1 LIENW
6 TTGLTLILM
15 AGILQGSFAL
25 PMKYTSKWNWENT
38 WLSYSLMAYLI
49 FPWLVAVLAVPEL
62 KEILQQTS
70 TATFLRTILFGF
82 GWGLGCLTFGLG
94 IDYLGLSLGFAVILG
109 LTAAVG
115 TLIPLLVLSP
125 EKLMSAQGALLMT
138 GVVTMLVGISLCSW
152 AGKLKENAL
161 KAGFEGPNQA
171 PRKSYALGLLFCILS
186 GVLSACANLGF
197 AFGTEVTSL
206 ATKWG
211 TRQQYASIPL
221 WAVMML
227 PLFLCN
233 GPFCLYLLVRKQSL
247 AKFLLPQTGRYFFL
261 AGSMALMWLVGMLFY
276 GFGANKLGK
285 TGSSIG
291 WAILMSSVVIVANLW
306 GLTTREWRGT
316 GLGPK
321 RTMRVGLLILVVAI
335 FIIGG
340 AK

>member
-1 LIENW
+1 MQDWAAGLGLI
-6 TTGLTLILM
+6 ILG
-15 AGILQGSFAL
+15 GILQGSFML
-25 PMKYTSKWNWENT
+25 PMKYTDKWNWENT
-38 WLSYSLMAYLI
+38 WLSFSFMTYLLL
-49 FPWLVAVLAVPEL
+49 PWLVALLTVPQL
-62 KEILQQTS
+62 KEILNQTS
-70 TATFLRTILFGF
+70 TATLLGTILFGF

-94 IDYLGLSLGFAVILG
+94 IDYLGLSLGFAIILG
-109 LTAAVG
+109 LTAAIG

-125 EKLMSAQGALLMT
+125 EKLMSAKGAVLMT

-161 KAGFEGPNQA
+161 KAGSGGPGLA

-186 GVLSACANLGF
+186 GILSACANLGF

-233 GPFCLYLLVRKQSL
+233 GPFCLYLLMRKQSF
-247 AKFLLPQTGRYFFL
+247 AKFLLPRTGRYYFL
-261 AGSMALMWLVGMLFY
+261 AGSMAMMWLVGMLFY
-276 GFGANKLGK
+276 GFGANKLGR

-316 GLGPK
+316 GLRAK
-321 RTMRVGLLILVVAI
+321 RTMRVGLLVLVVAI